1 MASFVLIDW
10 AKIQFSALL
19 VCAMLFNG
27 AFFHFQSI
35 TEYALLEHITPVTHR
50 YLMKFSISVAK
61 FLEFTKIFID
71 TLKTSVANTVKR
83 ALLIWLSIILFGNA
97 ISLYSGMGTLAVIAG
112 VLGYNKARQLDAQ
125 RIQRLMPDSYPLKIA
140 L

>member
-1 MASFVLIDW
+1 M
-10 AKIQFSALL
+10 SALL
-19 VCAMLFNG
+19 VFAMLLNG

-50 YLMKFSISVAK
+50 YPIHLKQSIKRLKQTFFKF
-61 FLEFTKIFID
+61 
-71 TLKTSVANTVKR
+71 SVANTVKR

-97 ISLYSGMGTLAVIAG
+97 ISLYSGLGTLAVIAG

-125 RIQRLMPDSYPLKIA
+125 RIQRLMPDMYPQKIA